1 MKKQFTAVLL
11 IGCALLLSACAYVVL
26 PEGIDEEPISESA
39 GWMGLATNVGA
50 GENGSLR
57 IDLTIRNDTGDWSAM
72 QAVPGKPVQ
81 LQTAEGQTTDCES
94 VFVCTGGHRLAPGF
108 QMRGYTAGTKSE
120 LQTQLIYVECD
131 AAEAGSG
138 SVLVIDYSY
147 VVGEYDYYEQ
157 DATKTDATMTVSLD
171 DLRTDL
177 EYPVGVPVDELVMGR
192 DAEITA
198 LNDALVSLAGVE
210 RTETGLLFTWNVSNP
225 SNYPGFIHLGNPPV
239 IGSDGILYG
248 FYESPDIA
256 SVPVVP
262 AGGSVQWTTEVTVPP
277 DVTGLYILTSVE
289 SKKQRLFVSY
299 ALDITD
305 L

>member
-94 VFVCTGGHRLAPGF
+94 VFVGTGGHRLAPGF

-198 LNDALVSLAGVE
+198 LNDALVSLADVE

-262 AGGSVQWTTEVTVPP
+262 AGGRVQWTTEVTVPP